1 MRLALWPESSI
12 EEDRQELTLILSG
25 KPSGTMPLVIL
36 VAEAG
41 EGVIVGFLEVGLRSH
56 ADGCDTR
63 VPVGFIEGWF
73 VLQSHRKKG
82 IGSQLMA
89 TAEDWARSHGCIEVA
104 SDTWFDNDVS
114 QRAHEALGFEVV
126 DRCVHYRKLL

>member
-56 ADGCDTR
+56 ADGCDPR
-63 VPVGFIEGWF
+63 APVGFIEGWF
-73 VLQSHRKKG
+73 VSQSHRKKG
-82 IGSQLMA
+82 IGAQLMA
-89 TAEDWARSHGCIEVA
+89 AAEDWARSHGCVEVA
-104 SDTWFDNDVS
+104 SDSWFDNDVS
-114 QRAHEALGFEVV
+114 QRAHESLARV
-126 DRCVHYRKLL
+126 